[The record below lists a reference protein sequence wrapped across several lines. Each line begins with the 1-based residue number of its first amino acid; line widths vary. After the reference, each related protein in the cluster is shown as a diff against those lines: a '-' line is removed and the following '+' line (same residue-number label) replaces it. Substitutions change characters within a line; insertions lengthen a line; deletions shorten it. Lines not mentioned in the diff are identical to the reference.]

1 MQGNQLGLWQIRLPN
16 CHFANLL
23 EKSDNHCFSFDPK
36 QKNEVLS
43 CENPLTYRWLAHVR
57 DVGLDVVAKPTP
69 DVMLPPFIPIV
80 PAGSQKIL
88 IRNSLPFV
96 ATTLPS
102 VISPNEL
109 SVSKD
114 IRKRLGVDKKTKII
128 LLSYGRDSLI
138 EKIWPIRQEIFRKFA
153 ALDLE
158 LISAINY
165 SVWLK
170 DPHAERLINIKR
182 GLLTFEDMQQLNMP
196 AIPHIY
202 WTGRKDLIRWANWLS
217 QNHGVRTI
225 AINLQTER
233 GGTWNQTIRDLEF
246 FVSLLGNSQHLLI
259 TGASNPTRA
268 RQLKRVIPNLT
279 LSNKDCAISAVNSFL
294 MKELHGKIEKS
305 HSDLPKNEI
314 FRKNIELYEDLLK
327 SDRVHLDKFPGTL
340 LSREGFSQTKEPL
353 LMASSGS

>member
-1 MQGNQLGLWQIRLPN
+1 MQGDQLGLWQIRLSN

-23 EKSDNHCFSFDPK
+23 EEDDNHCFSFDPK

-43 CENPLTYRWLAHVR
+43 CENSQTYRWLAYVR
-57 DVGLDVVAKPTP
+57 GVGLDVTAKPTP
-69 DVMLPPFIPIV
+69 SMILPPFIPIV

-88 IRNSLPFV
+88 TGNSLPFI
-96 ATTLPS
+96 ATTLPD
-102 VISPNEL
+102 VISCKEL
-109 SVSKD
+109 SAAVD
-114 IRKRLGVDKKTKII
+114 IRKRLGINEEPKIVV
-128 LLSYGRDSLI
+128 LAYGPDSLI
-138 EKIWPIRQEIFRKFA
+138 EKIWPKRQEIFRKLA
-153 ALDLE
+153 ALDLA
-158 LISAINY
+158 LITAINY

-196 AIPHIY
+196 AMPHIY
-202 WTGRKDLIRWANWLS
+202 WTGRKDLIRWANWLA
-217 QNHGVRTI
+217 QNRGVRTI

-233 GGTWNQTIRDLEF
+233 GETWNQTLRDLEF
-246 FVSLLGNSQHLLI
+246 FVSLLDASQRLLI

-268 RQLKRVIPNLT
+268 RQLKKVIPNLT

-305 HSDLPKNEI
+305 YSDLPKNEI

-327 SDRVHLDKFPGTL
+327 PNRVHLDKFPGTL
-340 LSREGFSQTKEPL
+340 LSRGNFSQTKEPL